1 MQRSRIAPTASVL
14 REVDL
19 HNTLESP
26 CPDGNTWAPP
36 PFPASSL
43 VRGPAPT
50 TCCLAG
56 VALSFLGFG
65 FSFLPCYRSVLGRYD
80 CGVAG
85 FMCSRSSN
93 VL

>member
-14 REVDL
+14 REVGL

-36 PFPASSL
+36 PFPAS
-43 VRGPAPT
+43 
-50 TCCLAG
+50 LAG

-65 FSFLPCYRSVLGRYD
+65 FFPLALLSVRIGS
-80 CGVAG
+80 V
-85 FMCSRSSN
+85 
-93 VL
+93 